1 MKRWPMPL
9 RLLAALLVLFQ
20 APSGLA
26 QDERILNYHSDIQ
39 IEADGS
45 MTVSEQI
52 TVRSNQNQIRRGIFR
67 DFPTRYR
74 NRQGNRVIVDFE
86 VIEVLRDGQPE
97 PWFTERVANA
107 VRLNT
112 GNDDF
117 LPGPG
122 TYTYT
127 IRYRTN
133 RQLGFFEHH
142 DELYWNATGLGWAFP
157 VDQASARVHL
167 PEAVDP
173 EHMTLHHYT
182 GPAGSRSSE
191 AVGRVIGPGI
201 AEFLVDQPLP
211 PGHGLTVVVEFPK
224 GLVTEPTPQDEL
236 GWFLRDNR
244 GMLVLLIGSFAII
257 AFYLREWLTKGR
269 GPAPGVIIARYE
281 PPEGYSPAG
290 LRYLFK
296 ERYDQGCFTAD
307 LVALAVKGKLAI
319 DYEKKTFSESWTL
332 RQTGQRQTGE
342 LPSSQSA
349 LFDALFEQ
357 GPVVALDS
365 KNSSHLQGV
374 MQRHTTVVAKRFKD
388 TYIKTNA
395 KTGWIGMLASLALT
409 VLAFVL
415 AGGPSAPL
423 VITVIVLML
432 INFGFLMIMP
442 APTEKGRKLLD
453 HVEGLKLYLSVAE
466 KQDLARLQH
475 PTADEPSLTPE
486 RFEQLLPLALALE
499 VEEAWTDKFTTAV
512 GQAMA
517 EKTRSSLA
525 WYSGTGA
532 SLASLG
538 GLSKSL
544 SQNLSSSI
552 ASAASP
558 PGSSAGGGGFSG
570 GGGGGGGG
578 GGR

>member
-1 MKRWPMPL
+1 MNHWPVAL
-9 RLLAALLVLFQ
+9 RLLAFLLLLLKPPL
-20 APSGLA
+20 ALA
-26 QDERILNYHSDIQ
+26 QEERITNYHSDIQ
-39 IEADGS
+39 IEADGA

-52 TVRSNQNQIRRGIFR
+52 TVLSNEDQIRRGIFR

-74 NRQGNRVIVDFE
+74 DRLGNWVVVEFE

-97 PWFTERVANA
+97 PWFTERVANG
-107 VRLNT
+107 VRVNT

-122 TYTYT
+122 IYRYT
-127 IRYRTN
+127 IRYRTD
-133 RQLGFFEHH
+133 RQLGFFEQH

-157 VDQASARVHL
+157 IDQASARVRL
-167 PEAVDP
+167 PEAVAP
-173 EHMTLHHYT
+173 EQMTLHHYT
-182 GPAGSRSSE
+182 GPAGSRSSQ
-191 AVGRVIGPGI
+191 ATGQVIGPGV
-201 AEFLVDQPLP
+201 AEFVVNRPLP

-224 GLVTEPTPQDEL
+224 GLIAEPTSRDKL

-244 GMLVLLIGSFAII
+244 GLLVLLIGTFAIV

-269 GPAPGVIIARYE
+269 GAEPGVIIARYE

-290 LRYLFK
+290 LRYVFK

-307 LVALAVKGKLAI
+307 LVALAVKGKVAI
-319 DYEKKTFSESWTL
+319 DHEKKLLGEEWTL
-332 RQTGQRQTGE
+332 RKTAGRSTGE
-342 LPSSQSA
+342 LPPSQSA
-349 LFDALFEQ
+349 LLDALFEQ
-357 GPVVALDS
+357 GPILSLDS
-365 KNSSHLQGV
+365 EHSEHLQSV
-374 MQRHTTVVAKRFKD
+374 MQRHTKQIHRRFKD

-395 KTGWIGMLASLALT
+395 TTGWIGMLASLAL
-409 VLAFVL
+409 VILAFVL
-415 AGGPSAPL
+415 AGGPSGPL
-423 VITVIVLML
+423 VLAMIVLML

-466 KQDLARLQH
+466 KQDLARLQR
-475 PTADEPSLTPE
+475 PDASEPSLTPE
-486 RFEQLLPLALALE
+486 RFEQLLPFALALN

-517 EKTRSSLA
+517 EKTHSNLA
-525 WYSGTGA
+525 WYTGTGA
-532 SLASLG
+532 TMGSLG

-558 PGSSAGGGGFSG
+558 PGSSGGGGGFSG